1 MERVLITGAAGFI
14 GSNLASALL
23 EKGYHVVG
31 VDNMSQGD
39 KLNLTKL
46 TKHSSFEIHYIDIR
60 DESAL
65 KSASEGCKIMVHLAA
80 YKIPRYTD
88 ALDTLMINSIGS
100 ENVLKAALE
109 HNSKVVAASTSDV
122 YGKNNNVPFN
132 EESNLVMGNPHV
144 KRWAY
149 AISKMFEEQML
160 FAYSVFWRIW
170 T

>member
-1 MERVLITGAAGFI
+1 MKKVLITGVAGFI
-14 GSNLASALL
+14 GSNLANGLL

-31 VDNMSQGD
+31 VDNMSQGE
-39 KLNLTKL
+39 KLNLSGL
-46 TKHSSFEIHYIDIR
+46 IKHHSFEIHYIDIR
-60 DESAL
+60 DEASL
-65 KSASEGCKIMVHLAA
+65 KNAAEGCKLIVHLAA

-132 EESNLVMGNPHV
+132 EESNL
-144 KRWAY
+144 
-149 AISKMFEEQML
+149 FL
-160 FAYSVFWRIW
+160 F
-170 T
+170 